1 MSSEHVRSDTGK
13 RHDAEDP
20 GPEPVH
26 VPDGDLDDLTSA
38 LARTMA
44 EVRQHGIILDRL
56 RSEPEPG
63 EQIQGEGETA
73 AAFIPTMEGQPYA
86 TELAALT
93 DWVNHLLLPVYG
105 REISPARPWCER
117 WHEHPEAVARLHAL
131 WLAWRHLTTS
141 EAGLTGPSTW
151 HRDHLDHALLQLR
164 APDGPFAAC
173 TTNPD
178 RTSHRLLPSPA
189 PGPTRADPRSANTI
203 SPRYFSH

>member
-13 RHDAEDP
+13 SDDAEDP

-26 VPDGDLDDLTSA
+26 VLGGDLDDVTSA

-44 EVRQHGIILDRL
+44 EVRQHGILLDRL

-63 EQIQGEGETA
+63 DQNQRGGETA
-73 AAFIPTMEGQPYA
+73 TFIPTMDGLPYA

-131 WLAWRHLTTS
+131 WLAWRQLTTS

-151 HRDHLDHALLQLR
+151 HRDHLDPALLQLR

-173 TTNPD
+173 TTDAHRPN
-178 RTSHRLLPSPA
+178 HRLLPSPA
-189 PGPTRADPRSANTI
+189 PHPTRADP
-203 SPRYFSH
+203 